1 MHRRGK
7 THAAPV
13 SDTVMCKWCFCSCV
27 GVASSFFFFFFST
40 TRAYSRRHSS
50 DSGWIML
57 NWSDLRRLGPYQAKL
72 SKRLIQAETPK
83 KKKKKKKEC
92 KTHCLNLIT
101 NPHAFSLHSNFSS
114 LSFVSLCHVLCSLPL
129 CAVCSSFCLSV
140 SKTLSH
146 SITHNLTLNSLAT
159 SLTHSQSQV
168 SL

>member
-1 MHRRGK
+1 
-7 THAAPV
+7 
-13 SDTVMCKWCFCSCV
+13 
-27 GVASSFFFFFFST
+27 
-40 TRAYSRRHSS
+40 
-50 DSGWIML
+50 ML
-57 NWSDLRRLGPYQAKL
+57 NWSDLRRLGPYRAKL
-72 SKRLIQAETPK
+72 SKRLIQAETP

-146 SITHNLTLNSLAT
+146 SATQSHTQSHSQLTRNLTDPLSISSLTLNS
-159 SLTHSQSQV
+159 QSCGLYLIYEHHV
-168 SL
+168 LFIIYYCS